1 MIQKVEVKNNGA
13 FIRQNENSYLR
24 QLVCRFTQHKAGARK
39 SAGVIS
45 HPFFQLI
52 NFTKAKIWR
61 ERTPADFLF
70 ALSYMGT
77 REAQKVDREA
87 IMCLPRDYRLWTY
100 TYIHT
105 YIKSS
110 F

>member
-1 MIQKVEVKNNGA
+1 MGHSSDKMKTLILGNSFVVSHN
-13 FIRQNENSYLR
+13 IRLAQ
-24 QLVCRFTQHKAGARK
+24 RK